1 MIFNKVARGKF
12 TSVGVPSFYK
22 KNKILFNSPKNQII
36 FLQHATYTGIR
47 KSHIAFNTWSD
58 NKKINFEFD
67 MIDKVFKKLPYNIL
81 YKLYPS
87 PANLSE
93 NIIKKKIS
101 NYQNISLVEKN
112 IDANYFYYSKRI
124 IITYNA
130 CSTFGWALLSKLPLV
145 FINLDVMPLKNEFKK
160 NMSKSIFYFVYKYK
174 KIFENLNNFF
184 SQPLDKIFTLWNKKK
199 KYRDR
204 LLKEFAD
211 DKTHSAGKLASQHI
225 LNKLS

>member
-1 MIFNKVARGKF
+1 MWPLWTAGSIGNEICVEILKKHRISSKKQNYRNFRKVF
-12 TSVGVPSFYK
+12 
-22 KNKILFNSPKNQII
+22 I
-36 FLQHATYTGIR
+36 FL
-47 KSHIAFNTWSD
+47 
-58 NKKINFEFD
+58 
-67 MIDKVFKKLPYNIL
+67 DKVFKKLPYNIL

-145 FINLDVMPLKNEFKK
+145 F
-160 NMSKSIFYFVYKYK
+160 
-174 KIFENLNNFF
+174 
-184 SQPLDKIFTLWNKKK
+184 
-199 KYRDR
+199 
-204 LLKEFAD
+204 
-211 DKTHSAGKLASQHI
+211 HSMQMIYL
-225 LNKLS
+225 